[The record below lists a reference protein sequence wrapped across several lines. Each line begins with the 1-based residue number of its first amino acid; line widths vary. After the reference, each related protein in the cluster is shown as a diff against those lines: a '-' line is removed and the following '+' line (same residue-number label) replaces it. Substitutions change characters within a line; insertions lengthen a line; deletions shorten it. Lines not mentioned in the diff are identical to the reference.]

1 MKYLIILS
9 LLMLGGCSTISGLF
23 KKPVTANPVQAAQT
37 QIAQI
42 TQADL
47 TNAITIAKANNDV
60 AGVNCL
66 TALQAHLP
74 AATTL
79 PKVNG
84 AFSAYELARVKIAA
98 FQNGVPQDVHIA
110 CAPVVLDAQ
119 GVLLKLGVIAAGA
132 PGVGAAGLGILG
144 AGQAVVGTTP

>member
-9 LLMLGGCSTISGLF
+9 LLFLGGCSTMSGLF
-23 KKPVTANPVQAAQT
+23 KKPVTSNPVQSAQ
-37 QIAQI
+37 QNIAKI

-47 TNAITIAKANNDV
+47 SNAITIAKANNDV

-66 TALQAHLP
+66 TALQANLP
-74 AATTL
+74 TTTNL

-84 AFSAYELARVKIAA
+84 VFSAYELARVKIAA

-110 CAPVVLDAQ
+110 CSPVVLDAQ

-132 PGVGAAGLGILG
+132 PGVAATGAGLGG
-144 AGQAVVGTTP
+144 AIGSVLP

>member
-1 MKYLIILS
+1 MFCLV
-9 LLMLGGCSTISGLF
+9 LLAGCSTLSGL
-23 KKPVTANPVQAAQT
+23 KKPDPVQTAQAS
-37 QIAQI
+37 IGQI

-47 TNAITIAKANNDV
+47 TNAISIARANNDT

-74 AATTL
+74 TATTL

-84 AFSAYELARVKIAA
+84 VFSAYELARVKVAA

-132 PGVGAAGLGILG
+132 PGVAATGAGLGG
-144 AGQAVVGTTP
+144 AIGSVLP

>member
-1 MKYLIILS
+1 YLIMLCLA
-9 LLMLGGCSTISGLF
+9 LLAGCSTLSGL
-23 KKPVTANPVQAAQT
+23 KSPATDPVQAAQAN
-37 QIAQI
+37 IAQI

-47 TNAITIAKANNDV
+47 TNAISIAKANNDI

-66 TALQAHLP
+66 TALQAHIP
-74 AATTL
+74 NSVNI

-84 AFSAYELARVKIAA
+84 VFSAYELTRVKVRA

-144 AGQAVVGTTP
+144 AGKALAGSTP